1 MNKTD
6 KEKANQNQTTK
17 NNRSNKKTEY
27 KNILEIK
34 EGEYPFKA
42 GEGDLGA
49 FREKS
54 PRVNS
59 NLGKFSLTEKQATV
73 LDFISRHVD
82 MVGFPPTVRQIA
94 DYFGISPKAAHD
106 HLRAIAKKGYLR
118 LFPGSAR
125 GMELIHPSTEKN
137 EPKDALDVIF
147 VPLVGS
153 IAAGVPIL
161 AEENIETNV
170 PLPKS
175 FLPQNGTFFA
185 LRVKGDSM
193 VNAGIMDGDIS
204 VIQRIDNIDNEVKN
218 GDIVAAMIDSD
229 ATLKTFHR
237 TENSIILKPENDKYK
252 PILLTSR
259 DHSKIIGKLTG
270 VYRKY

>member
-1 MNKTD
+1 MK
-6 KEKANQNQTTK
+6 KRETK
-17 NNRSNKKTEY
+17 KG
-27 KNILEIK
+27 NIKSHNLLEIK

-42 GEGDLGA
+42 GEGDLGN

-54 PRVNS
+54 RRIDS
-59 NLGKFSLTEKQATV
+59 DLGKFSLTEKQAIV
-73 LDFISRHVD
+73 LDFISRHIN

-94 DYFGISPKAAHD
+94 DYFGVSPKAAHD

-125 GMELIHPSTEKN
+125 GMELVHEAKEKS
-137 EPKDALDVIF
+137 EPKEAMEVTF

-161 AEENIETNV
+161 AEENIEANV

-175 FLPQNGTFFA
+175 FLPQSGTFFA

-193 VNAGIMDGDIS
+193 VNAGIMDGDIA
-204 VIQRIDNIDNEVKN
+204 VIQRVDDVHNEVKN
-218 GDIVAAMIDSD
+218 GDIVAALIDSD

-237 TENSIILKPENDKYK
+237 TENSIILKPENENYK
-252 PILLTSR
+252 PILLNSKDESR
-259 DHSKIIGKLTG
+259 IIGKLTG